1 MCMYVSV
8 SWHCIIILIILIL
21 IFIIIII
28 LSSSSSSSRSR
39 ISDLIFCCWCFFIL
53 KRDTSWSSLLFFH
66 ISFGK
71 CLSSMH

>member
-8 SWHCIIILIILIL
+8 SWYCIIILIILIFIL
-21 IFIIIII
+21 ILI
-28 LSSSSSSSRSR
+28 LSSSSSR

-53 KRDTSWSSLLFFH
+53 KRDTSWSNLLFFH